1 MVASFFHKPREAS
14 KSNNQSQRNDM
25 LQLQMKKRKERRKP
39 VHKKSLTLN
48 LRGSWFVGRVA
59 DCCSTSHSRR
69 GRVNVLEVN
78 E

>member
-25 LQLQMKKRKERRKP
+25 LQLQELTQMKKRKERRKP

-48 LRGSWFVGRVA
+48 LRGSW
-59 DCCSTSHSRR
+59 STWPR
-69 GRVNVLEVN
+69 GRLQQHLSL
-78 E
+78 